1 MKKKVLIMGAA
12 GRDFHNFNTAFRG
25 NKNFEVVCFTAT
37 QIPNIEDRKYPA
49 QLAGKGYPKGI
60 PIYSEEELT
69 DIIKRKKIDWV
80 AFSYS
85 DIPHTYVMHKASQV
99 MAEGASFILL
109 GPKETQLKSKVPV
122 VAVCAVRTGSGKSQT
137 TRKVADIL
145 KKAGKEL
152 VVGRHPMPYGN
163 LVRQTCQRF
172 ASFKDLDRYD
182 CTF

>member
-69 DIIKRKKIDWV
+69 DI
-80 AFSYS
+80 
-85 DIPHTYVMHKASQV
+85 M
-99 MAEGASFILL
+99 
-109 GPKETQLKSKVPV
+109 
-122 VAVCAVRTGSGKSQT
+122 
-137 TRKVADIL
+137 
-145 KKAGKEL
+145 KKAGKKL
-152 VVGRHPMPYGN
+152 VVVRHPMPYGN

-182 CTF
+182 CTFEEREEFEPHLERRTVVYAGVDYEKILRQAEKEADVILWDGGNN